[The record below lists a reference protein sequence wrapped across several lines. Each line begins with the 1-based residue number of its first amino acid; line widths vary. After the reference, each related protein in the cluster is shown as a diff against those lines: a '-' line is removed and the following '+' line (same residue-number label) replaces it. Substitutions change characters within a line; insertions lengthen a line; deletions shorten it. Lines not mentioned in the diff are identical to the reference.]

1 MCYLLSLLH
10 RHEAKSS
17 LEHEGS
23 ATSKG
28 RASPP
33 NSNNGPQ
40 SLTNG
45 TSGTMEGGVV
55 GYRAIGSPGTI
66 NKRTS
71 KHLSKL
77 NMGDAKDDIHVCIL
91 CLRAIMNTKH
101 GLNLVML
108 KQEAINAIALSLKH
122 KSLRTKGMVL
132 ELLAAVCL
140 VQGSHQLILKAFD
153 NFKEVLKI
161 CEFLC
166 CTRRAAI

>member
-1 MCYLLSLLH
+1 M
-10 RHEAKSS
+10 
-17 LEHEGS
+17 GP
-23 ATSKG
+23 SKG
-28 RASPP
+28 RSSSP
-33 NSNNGPQ
+33 NGNGPQ
-40 SLTNG
+40 SFSNG
-45 TSGTMEGGVV
+45 VPPGGSGSGGGVE
-55 GYRAIGSPGTI
+55 GSSGAKSLGSPGTI

-153 NFKEVLKI
+153 NFKDVRSSHFI
-161 CEFLC
+161 F
-166 CTRRAAI
+166 